1 VRKLR
6 YLFYSHDGFGLGHVR
21 RNSIIARALI
31 HADPD
36 ASVTLVTG
44 VDARPSWLGAPRI
57 NVVQVPPLVK
67 DSHGGYRS
75 LDMQFED
82 ALAARALIFSETVA
96 RAEPDVVVVDR
107 HPYGTAGELRDGLH
121 AARSAG
127 AGLVLGLR
135 DVLDVPEH
143 VEEEI
148 TGSGWEGMEDLY
160 SQALVYGG
168 REFCDHEDEYGLP
181 IAPTYC
187 GWVTETASRNRTD
200 PSMLAVAAGGGGDG
214 AEVFA
219 LGVRLLER
227 RGDWR
232 GELAAGPY
240 ADEASLRR
248 LTRRS
253 PAAAR
258 IKIRTKVAG
267 CASLFARAGA
277 VLEMGGYNSTFEAL
291 GAGHKPILMP
301 RRSPRREQAIRALRL
316 TRLGLADV
324 VDEGA
329 TVAEVEWLLDRPRRI
344 KPPWLDNAGIR
355 LDGAGRAAEQ
365 LHSLALLH
373 SSR

>member
-1 VRKLR
+1 M
-6 YLFYSHDGFGLGHVR
+6 
-21 RNSIIARALI
+21 IARTLVD
-31 HADPD
+31 ADPD

-44 VDARPSWLGAPRI
+44 VEARPSWLGAPGI
-57 NVVQVPPLVK
+57 DVVHVPPLVK

-75 LDMQFED
+75 IDVKFED
-82 ALAARALIFSETVA
+82 AIAARARIFSETVA
-96 RAEPDVVVVDR
+96 RTDPDVVVVDR
-107 HPYGTAGELRDGLH
+107 HPYGTAGELRDGLR
-121 AARSAG
+121 AASSTG
-127 AGLVLGLR
+127 AGIVLGLR
-135 DVLDVPEH
+135 DILDVPET

-148 TGSGWEGMEDLY
+148 TGSGWEGVEDLY

-168 REFCDHEDEYGLP
+168 REFCDHEAEYGLP
-181 IAPTYC
+181 ITPTYC
-187 GWVTETASRNRTD
+187 GWVTDRAAPSSTD
-200 PSMLAVAAGGGGDG
+200 PLMLAVAAGGGGDG

-219 LGVRLLER
+219 LGVKLLER

-240 ADEASLRR
+240 ADEASLRT
-248 LTRRS
+248 LTLHS

-258 IKIRTKVAG
+258 LKVRTKVAG

-301 RRSPRREQAIRALRL
+301 RRRPRREQAIRALRL

-344 KPPWLDNAGIR
+344 KPPWLDKAGIR
-355 LDGAGRAAEQ
+355 LDGAERAAEQ